1 MRVGAGP
8 RRSRS
13 YRSVRTAPVSQTARR
28 RMFDD
33 RNVGPY
39 LSILRTL

>member
-13 YRSVRTAPVSQTARR
+13 VRTAPVSQTRR